1 MGVCTGLKLVWWLL
15 TLALLNAALLN
26 PVLVKALDAWFRG
39 VSWVLIGAVLAMT
52 VTLSRL
58 FRELAITFHSQR
70 KDFAYTPAQAFW
82 AFWIPFLNL
91 VLPWYVISATLHHLE
106 NPKAD
111 ARSQK
116 RLHRTVVKLLLVAV
130 VAFLLTPRPD
140 FWKQANLVELGI
152 YVNFSC
158 DAARLW
164 FFYGAFTLLQR
175 IRVDVDRVIGGGA
188 GNDGRVLTEAST
200 TPAGHDDAIPHA
212 FTSPPPYAVGMGPE
226 VWLWLGKAALAVV
239 AFAMLFVASVAF

>member
-1 MGVCTGLKLVWWLL
+1 MGVCTGLKLFWWLS

-39 VSWVLIGAVLAMT
+39 VSWVLIGAVLATT

-70 KDFAYTPAQAFW
+70 NDFAYTPAQAFW
-82 AFWIPFLNL
+82 AFWIPLLNL
-91 VLPWYVISATLHHLE
+91 FLPWYVISATLHHLE

-116 RLHRTVVKLLLVAV
+116 RLHRTVVKLLF
-130 VAFLLTPRPD
+130 VAFVAFFLTPRPD
-140 FWKQANLVELGI
+140 FWKQAHLVELGI
-152 YVNFSC
+152 YANFAC

-188 GNDGRVLTEAST
+188 GNDGCVLTEAST
-200 TPAGHDDAIPHA
+200 IPASHDDAIPHA
-212 FTSPPPYAVGMGPE
+212 FNSPPPYAIGVGPE
-226 VWLWLGKAALAVV
+226 VWLWLGKAALAVF
-239 AFAMLFVASVAF
+239 AFAMLFVASVTF